1 MTDRLIES
9 INEIANLDD
18 SDKTNIK
25 GKFYTTVN
33 TRLQSFRKH
42 FGVDANI
49 RTKILHNDLERV
61 VVEAT
66 VSIYKDGTWRDIG
79 NDCAE
84 EFRAQ
89 GMVNKTSALE
99 NCSTSAIGRALSACG
114 LGGSEYASAFEMDN
128 AINSKPAAPDLKQ
141 SLVLKNAMGHPYA
154 TFASANEY
162 INGLRKVLGDPESN
176 ECVDTFKA
184 NSEEIER
191 IYNDLPKGDKD
202 IKAFEKLI
210 DIYSNK
216 VV

>member
-1 MTDRLIES
+1 MSDKLIES
-9 INEIANLDD
+9 INEIANLAD

-25 GKFYTTVN
+25 GKLYTTVN
-33 TRLQSFRKH
+33 TRLQTFRKH

-49 RTKILHNDLERV
+49 KTKILHNDLERV

-66 VSIYKDGTWRDIG
+66 VSIYKDGSWRDIG

-128 AINSKPAAPDLKQ
+128 AINNKQPAPNLKI
-141 SLVLKNAMGHPYA
+141 SLVIKDLEGRPIKAFSDVDSYL
-154 TFASANEY
+154 E
-162 INGLRKVLGDPESN
+162 GLRKILSNPESQA
-176 ECVDTFKA
+176 CIDAFKA
-184 NSEEIER
+184 NSSEIER
-191 IYNDLPKGDKD
+191 IYNQLPEKDKNL
-202 IKAFEKLI
+202 KAFEKLI
-210 DIYSNK
+210 DIYSKK